1 MNHSKYLIIVCL
13 LLTSVESF
21 AQDGAGDGA
30 GGGGAGGAPGGIII
44 DADGLIRAPAGQKI
58 NPSLQKRKLQIFAK
72 QHLAPDLNSESELRK
87 ISLNRIDQQLK
98 QALEANTEPAF
109 ELLHLGGL
117 TSIEYVLFD
126 EDNNDVIIAGPAE
139 GFAAPADGRV
149 IGISTGRPTLKLDD
163 LLVTLRIAADN
174 QQLGCSFDPEPSRLA
189 KANAWSKAN
198 STPSPLAVARQRFF
212 QMADILGTWNVRIFG
227 IPDNSHAALIT
238 VEADYELKRLALGTI
253 KPKIRRFKSHLGF
266 ARPGE
271 NTMKRWWL
279 APRYNVIEKSADDTI
294 YRLSGPRLQL
304 MTQEELVDAQG
315 NRSDAPFTEVSA
327 EKYTQ
332 QFNKHIDALCEQVP
346 SFAATQNLFDL
357 AVVSALIRRAQARG
371 QIDWRPDVLLNHA
384 QLPHQQYSTP
394 TQVPSLVNV
403 KSSGRNLLVGFV
415 AGGVVIVPGNI
426 INRANQLESS
436 AIPESLNTKVTPANS
451 WYWN

>member
-1 MNHSKYLIIVCL
+1 
-13 LLTSVESF
+13 
-21 AQDGAGDGA
+21 
-30 GGGGAGGAPGGIII
+30 
-44 DADGLIRAPAGQKI
+44 
-58 NPSLQKRKLQIFAK
+58 
-72 QHLAPDLNSESELRK
+72 
-87 ISLNRIDQQLK
+87 
-98 QALEANTEPAF
+98 
-109 ELLHLGGL
+109 
-117 TSIEYVLFD
+117 
-126 EDNNDVIIAGPAE
+126 
-139 GFAAPADGRV
+139 
-149 IGISTGRPTLKLDD
+149 
-163 LLVTLRIAADN
+163 
-174 QQLGCSFDPEPSRLA
+174 
-189 KANAWSKAN
+189 
-198 STPSPLAVARQRFF
+198 
-212 QMADILGTWNVRIFG
+212 
-227 IPDNSHAALIT
+227 
-238 VEADYELKRLALGTI
+238 
-253 KPKIRRFKSHLGF
+253 
-266 ARPGE
+266 
-271 NTMKRWWL
+271 MKRWWL